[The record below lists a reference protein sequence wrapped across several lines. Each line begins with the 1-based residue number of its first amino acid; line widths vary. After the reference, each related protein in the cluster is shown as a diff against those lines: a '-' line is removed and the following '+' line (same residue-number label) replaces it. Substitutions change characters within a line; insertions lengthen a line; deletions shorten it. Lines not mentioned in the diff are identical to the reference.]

1 VVDTVTMY
9 DCINQ
14 KFVDIVESCGGEVFA
29 LNNNPSGHQRFL
41 YGKSFKRFLQG
52 RHYDVVHIHSGSTLN
67 LEKLSRIARAVYPSA
82 KIIVHSHCA
91 APHIGAKQKFIRRMG
106 SLGMVHSV
114 DDFFACSQPAG
125 LSRFDPEIIPS
136 FQVINN
142 GIDSKA
148 YAFDPASRAAVRKS
162 YGIDSETVV
171 VGNVGRLAYE
181 KNQSLLLHVFK
192 VFHSTHPE
200 SVLLLVG
207 DGPERENL
215 KRLAV
220 ELDLEN
226 YVIFAG
232 TTNDVPAYLSAMDVF
247 VFPSIFEGFGMA
259 PLEAIAAG
267 LPVVMSTTAV
277 QAEFPGDVCAC
288 SLNATNIE
296 WSKAIESMLP
306 DSKMQRGS
314 QIGIGRFESSW
325 SGISLNDMYAA
336 AI

>member
-1 VVDTVTMY
+1 
-9 DCINQ
+9 
-14 KFVDIVESCGGEVFA
+14 
-29 LNNNPSGHQRFL
+29 
-41 YGKSFKRFLQG
+41 
-52 RHYDVVHIHSGSTLN
+52 
-67 LEKLSRIARAVYPSA
+67 
-82 KIIVHSHCA
+82 
-91 APHIGAKQKFIRRMG
+91 
-106 SLGMVHSV
+106 MVHSV

-267 LPVVMSTTAV
+267 LPVVMSNEV
-277 QAEFPGDVCAC
+277 IREEFPGNVQSCDISSPA
-288 SLNATNIE
+288 NE
-296 WSKAIESMLP
+296 WSNVIEQALLGATERRMAAINL
-306 DSKMQRGS
+306 GT
-314 QIGIGRFESSW
+314 FESSW
-325 SGISLNDMYAA
+325 TGNVLNQIYIAK
-336 AI
+336 